1 MCARRTRLGA
11 ISSRGIAPAD
21 GKGFKEIEMKI
32 DFRAGSDGNTT
43 FLFID
48 GKQTI
53 TVWQTKGRTRACF
66 VNDGKE
72 IDLPAKNFA
81 LSSEEGRESLVAALL
96 NAGALV

>member
-1 MCARRTRLGA
+1 MT
-11 ISSRGIAPAD
+11 
-21 GKGFKEIEMKI
+21 KI
-32 DFRAGSDGNTT
+32 DFRAGPDGNTT
-43 FLFID
+43 FLFVD

-53 TVWQTKGRTRACF
+53 TAWQTKDRTRACF
-66 VNDGKE
+66 VKDSKE